1 MGFREPA
8 ERQVNACMEIN
19 YLAEINAFERW
30 LESNYL
36 PISSQLLWYK
46 MMNLFNRSGWSE
58 WVVVDNLRLMAAM
71 SMSREATL
79 IKARDEL
86 IKAGRIL
93 YQKGRK
99 GSPNRYKMIYFT
111 FKSVVQSEV
120 ENVVQSGVESEVYPV
135 VESADI
141 YKQKQNIEKS
151 TSDEVPEKP
160 DAFSAQITTIRE
172 LYNSV
177 CGSYPRLV
185 KMSESRKKAI
195 RARLR
200 AGYTVDD
207 FRRLFEMAEA
217 SDFLKGRNRRNWS
230 ATFDWLIADAN
241 MAKVLDGNYNHPA
254 KESGCR
260 SAGGQSGAPNRF
272 HNFEERQTDYDAMMM
287 QEWGSG
293 DRV

>member
-1 MGFREPA
+1 M
-8 ERQVNACMEIN
+8 NACMEIN

-120 ENVVQSGVESEVYPV
+120 QNVVQSVVESEVYPV

-151 TSDEVPEKP
+151 TSDEVPEKS
-160 DAFSAQITTIRE
+160 DAFSDQIATIRE

-207 FRRLFEMAEA
+207 FRRLFEMAES

-241 MAKVLDGNYNHPA
+241 MAKVLDGNYRNQNSWDHSTNQPVR
-254 KESGCR
+254 EGR
-260 SAGGQSGAPNRF
+260 DG
-272 HNFEERQTDYDAMMM
+272 YDRI
-287 QEWGSG
+287 EYGYKDS
-293 DRV
+293 DL

>member
-1 MGFREPA
+1 
-8 ERQVNACMEIN
+8 MEIN

-111 FKSVVQSEV
+111 FKSVVESEV
-120 ENVVQSGVESEVYPV
+120 QNVVQSVVESEVYSV

-151 TSDEVPEKP
+151 TSDEVPEKS
-160 DAFSAQITTIRE
+160 DAFSDQIITIRE

-185 KMSESRKKAI
+185 KMSEARKKAI

-241 MAKVLDGNYNHPA
+241 MAKVLDGNYNNA
-254 KESGCR
+254 SGKPEN
-260 SAGGQSGAPNRF
+260 GAAEGRRGSPNRF

-287 QEWGSG
+287 QEWRGG
-293 DRV
+293 KP